1 MDNHRIQGWVAATA
15 LKLKTQAMAAAD
27 LSPEQRGELLEMV
40 VERRSQELPPV
51 QRQEAMQQLM
61 QMLPGVEIH
70 MSLSAHMEPGPFGAI
85 PAAMRTASDLATD
98 LANMWR
104 KTPPEERSRSL
115 SMLARAGISGSAQE
129 TAQSDGCLAELQPE
143 DYDRT
148 ALKVDILRSMLGMED
163 ADSASPL
170 DLQKVFSVLKILVDL
185 SLEAD
190 DIAATTGRLW
200 ADLCRSAGMDSR
212 IGIGASSKV
221 TAAALRNGLE
231 KGEMSALDASVR
243 GQREQKSAVRLLI
256 ALAMG
261 IGQGGGKFAKELT
274 RQLAPETIAEEVGKS
289 GAVSP
294 ERCWK
299 RFEYLS
305 NQLTPSQIEYQLLHS
320 IVSAAEHL
328 FAAGPGKSP
337 R

>member
-27 LSPEQRGELLEMV
+27 LSPEERGELLEMV

-61 QMLPGVEIH
+61 QELPGVEIH
-70 MSLSAHMEPGPFGAI
+70 MSLSAHADPSPFGSI
-85 PAAMRTASDLATD
+85 PAVMRTASDLAAE

-104 KTPPEERSRSL
+104 KTSSDERSRSL
-115 SMLARAGISGSAQE
+115 SILARAGISGS
-129 TAQSDGCLAELQPE
+129 SDASDQLDSCLAELHPE
-143 DYDRT
+143 DYDCT

-170 DLQKVFSVLKILVDL
+170 DLQKVFTVLKILVDL

-200 ADLCRSAGMDSR
+200 ADLCRSAGRDSR
-212 IGIGASSKV
+212 IGIGASAKV
-221 TAAALRNGLE
+221 TAAALRDGLE

-261 IGQGGGKFAKELT
+261 IGQGGGKFARELT
-274 RQLAPETIAEEVGKS
+274 KQLAPENIAEEVRKS

-299 RFEYLS
+299 RYEYLS

-320 IVSAAEHL
+320 IVSAAEQL
-328 FAAGPGKSP
+328 FAAGQGKPP